1 MFHFIPQYAVEGNNK
16 SWGHAVSRD
25 LVRWEVFKKS
35 YGAGRERHDVVCLH
49 AWWIKIIRPVFLSDN
64 TPPEARIVALYTYY
78 GGTKPSNGLCS
89 IGLAYSLDGGYT
101 FIKPFSEPI
110 IPNTNN
116 MYQAG
121 MRDPK
126 GVLAGRAK
134 QGSQGVWVMV
144 VAGGRLSF
152 TSADLIN
159 WNREQELCFMDGSPM
174 DSECPDIYPLA
185 VDGDENNIKWVYSGG
200 GVWYIIRR
208 TCCAK
213 RTAQAGFYSSDG

>member
-1 MFHFIPQYAVEGNNK
+1 MILTGWFITPRRGEYHMYQSDVPFHTQYAVEGNNK

-25 LVRWEVFKKS
+25 LVNWEVFKKS
-35 YGAGRERHDVVCLH
+35 YRAGRERHDMVWLH
-49 AWWIKIIRPVFLSDN
+49 AWWIKIIRPVFLMTIRRLRQELS
-64 TPPEARIVALYTYY
+64 RFYTYY

-126 GVLAGRAK
+126 GCFGWKGKTGEPGRM
-134 QGSQGVWVMV
+134 GDG
-144 VAGGRLSF
+144 GGRRTRSAF

-159 WNREQELCFMDGSPM
+159 WNRERELCFMDGSPM

-185 VDGDENNIKWVYSGG
+185 VDGG
-200 GVWYIIRR
+200 
-208 TCCAK
+208 
-213 RTAQAGFYSSDG
+213 